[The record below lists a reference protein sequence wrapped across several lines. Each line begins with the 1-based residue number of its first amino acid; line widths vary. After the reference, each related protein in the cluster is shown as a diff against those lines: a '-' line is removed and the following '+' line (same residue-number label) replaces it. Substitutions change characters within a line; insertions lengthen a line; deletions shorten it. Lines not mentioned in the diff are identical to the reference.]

1 MFETFDVP
9 ALYVANTAVL
19 SILASSRTTGTSL
32 YSGDGVTMT
41 VPVYEGHSLP
51 HTIVK
56 GSQISGRD
64 ITDSMMSLLSQR
76 GYSFTTTADRE
87 IVREIKEQFS
97 YIAEDYDQE
106 LLQSQNPS
114 NVEPC
119 YALPN
124 GDTITVGSERF
135 RCAEAI
141 FQPSFIGIEA
151 PGIHETVYN
160 SIRRSNEDIR
170 RELFGNV
177 ILSGGNTLFPGMA
190 TRLRTELTKL
200 AAEPALGLEDALPGV
215 HALKEEHRQ
224 HVAWLGG
231 ALLSSMSSFDQMC
244 MTKEEYDEFGP
255 ALVHIK
261 CFWSTVESLM

>member
-19 SILASSRTTGTSL
+19 SILASGRTTGTSL
-32 YSGDGVTMT
+32 CSGHGVTMS

-51 HTIVK
+51 YTIVK
-56 GSQISGRD
+56 GSLIAGRN
-64 ITDSMMSLLSQR
+64 ITDSMMSLLSER
-76 GYSFTTTADRE
+76 GYSFRTTTDRE
-87 IVREIKEQFS
+87 IVRNIKEQLS

-114 NVEPC
+114 NIEPC

-124 GDTITVGSERF
+124 GDTITLGSERF
-135 RCAEAI
+135 RCAEAM
-141 FQPSFIGIEA
+141 FRPRLIGIEM
-151 PGIHETVYN
+151 PGIHETVYC
-160 SIRRSNEDIR
+160 SIRRSNKDIR
-170 RELFGNV
+170 RELFDNI

-200 AAEPALGLEDALPGV
+200 VTETVPGLEDALPGV

-231 ALLSSMSSFDQMC
+231 SLLSSMSSFDQMC

-255 ALVHIK
+255 ALVHLK
-261 CFWSTVESLM
+261 CFWSTVK